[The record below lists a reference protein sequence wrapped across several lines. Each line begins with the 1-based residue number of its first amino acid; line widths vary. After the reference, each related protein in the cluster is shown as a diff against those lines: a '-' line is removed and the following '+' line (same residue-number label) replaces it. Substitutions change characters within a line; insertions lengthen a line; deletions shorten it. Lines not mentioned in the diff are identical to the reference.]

1 MNNFRVYNK
10 IFVLSFITV
19 VASHSYLFA
28 EKLILNSGKIIE
40 GEIVGTSSD
49 SVKLKSNGVVLTYYS
64 DQIKTIDGKPF
75 PLPQPGSVNGPAK
88 TSFLPNQPNSK
99 SNAGS
104 GQIVYSKKNDPN
116 LSDGEQIIFD
126 NSKQTILYTNISYMF
141 MITLP
146 SEWSGFYKKMSDGQE
161 LYSGDNG
168 DAISFRRKED
178 ESVSINLIMERGHS
192 NIDQAVNKY
201 LDLIRANP
209 QSKLLSA
216 PETVI
221 VGREAFERIIFSDDS
236 KGVSTRYFLYHPKE
250 RTTYVITFNCLDESL
265 SARYNSEFNKILE
278 SVIPGIGLEITF

>member
-49 SVKLKSNGVVLTYYS
+49 SVKLKSNGIVLTYYN

-75 PLPQPGSVNGPAK
+75 PQPGSAK
-88 TSFLPNQPNSK
+88 ISFLPNQPNSK

-104 GQIVYSKKNDPN
+104 AQIVYSKKNNSDLN
-116 LSDGEQIIFD
+116 DGEQIIFD

-146 SEWSGFYKKMSDGQE
+146 SEWSGFYKKMSDGQK

-178 ESVSINLIMERGHS
+178 GSVSIDLIMERGYS
-192 NIDQAVNKY
+192 NLDQAVNKY
-201 LDLIRANP
+201 LDLIKSNP
-209 QSKLLSA
+209 QSKLLSG

-221 VGREAFERIIFSDDS
+221 VGREAFERIIFFDDS
-236 KGVSTRYFLYHPKE
+236 KGLSTRYFLYHPKE

-278 SVIPGIGLEITF
+278 SVIPGIGLQITL